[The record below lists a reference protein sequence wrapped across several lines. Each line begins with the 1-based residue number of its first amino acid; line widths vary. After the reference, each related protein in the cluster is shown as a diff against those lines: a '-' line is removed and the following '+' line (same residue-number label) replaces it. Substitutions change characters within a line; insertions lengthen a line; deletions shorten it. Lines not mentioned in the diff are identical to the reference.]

1 MPIKRLIIVVSLLM
15 AITLRLQISF
25 AEKESSLAN
34 NVTRDAFYID
44 IEPTLPSHCGE
55 SKNMAYIKSDVTV
68 RVNNSE
74 AQVFV
79 NFHKP
84 LIRDLLLTN
93 FSLMSVEALNSIDKK
108 QKFQAD
114 LLAIIKQAL
123 MNEGEQAKGIEDL
136 LFTSFA
142 IYE

>member
-15 AITLRLQISF
+15 ATTLRPQISF
-25 AEKESSLAN
+25 AEKESSLAKN
-34 NVTRDAFYID
+34 AVRDAFYID
-44 IEPTLPSHCGE
+44 IEPTLLSHCGE

-93 FSLMSVEALNSIDKK
+93 FSLMSVKALNSIDKK

-123 MNEGEQAKGIEDL
+123 MNEGEQAEGIEDL

>member
-1 MPIKRLIIVVSLLM
+1 MPSKRLVAAVSLLM
-15 AITLRLQISF
+15 AITLRPQLSF
-25 AEKESSLAN
+25 AEKESGSAN
-34 NVTRDAFYID
+34 NTARDAFYID
-44 IEPTLPSHCGE
+44 IEPTLLSHCGE
-55 SKNMAYIKSDVTV
+55 SRNKAYIKSDVTV

-74 AQVFV
+74 AQAFV

-93 FSLMSVEALNSIDKK
+93 FSLMSVEALNSMDKK
-108 QKFQAD
+108 QQFQQE
-114 LLAIIKQAL
+114 LLTIIKKAL
-123 MNEGEQAKGIEDL
+123 MNEGEQAEGIEDL

>member
-15 AITLRLQISF
+15 AITLRPQISF

-44 IEPTLPSHCGE
+44 IETTLLSHCGE

-93 FSLMSVEALNSIDKK
+93 FSLMSVKALNSIDKK

-123 MNEGEQAKGIEDL
+123 MNEGEQAEGIEDL
-136 LFTSFA
+136 FFTSFA

>member
-15 AITLRLQISF
+15 AITLRPQISF

-34 NVTRDAFYID
+34 SVTRDAFYID
-44 IEPTLPSHCGE
+44 IEPTLLSHCGE

-123 MNEGEQAKGIEDL
+123 MNEGEQAEGIEDL

>member
-15 AITLRLQISF
+15 AITLRPQISF

-34 NVTRDAFYID
+34 NVARDAFYID
-44 IEPTLPSHCGE
+44 IEPTLLSHCGE

-68 RVNNSE
+68 RVNNCE

-123 MNEGEQAKGIEDL
+123 MNEGEQAEGIEDL